1 MAYATINDMVER
13 FGQIEMIRL
22 STRDTALMEAIDGA
36 RVAELLEDATSV
48 INSHLRRRYAVP
60 LSPVP
65 REIRRACCILARY
78 DLAQGGEQTPTE
90 AMETERSQVM
100 KWLRELGEGDARL
113 DVASA
118 VTDTSARVQD
128 RPREFTG
135 QGLP

>member
-1 MAYATINDMVER
+1 MAYATVNDMVER

-22 STRDTALMEAIDGA
+22 STRDNALPEAIDGG
-36 RVAELLEDATSV
+36 RVALLLDDASSV
-48 INSHLRRRYAVP
+48 IDSLLRQRYAVP
-60 LSPVP
+60 LAPVP

-100 KWLRELGEGDARL
+100 KWLRELADGSIRL
-113 DVASA
+113 A
-118 VTDTSARVQD
+118 VPTATTDSSARVQD
-128 RPREFTG
+128 RPRDFTG